1 MKILDRL
8 KWSRFSGKL
17 FVILVS
23 ASVSAV
29 ILLTTLWI
37 SYAYRAIDKTVH
49 RDMQIIAERTAGEIE
64 EFLSGKI
71 ETVTGMKELLS
82 YPDEDRFKLALMLK
96 RIVIEFNQYS
106 NISIFDASNKI
117 VASSNP
123 ESSAPISGK
132 IFDTV
137 KGGKVYRSPL
147 HLTGDNLPYLKI
159 AVPLYWQGE
168 VFRVLV
174 ADIDIMEVWNK
185 VDNIKIGDT
194 GRASIISE
202 DGVYLA
208 DSDKSRVLSKQRLKD
223 YYSLKKDLTGKDGV
237 ENVRSRDGNVYCL
250 AHAEVPSTGWDL
262 IVTQKHGEAMRYL
275 FVLAYQ
281 AVFIML
287 MTIVI
292 AYYVSIYIA
301 RKLSQP
307 VEELHKGIEEIGKN
321 NFEYRIPELYGD
333 ELSVLGSGINSMAIS
348 LAEKEKAEKRLVEI
362 ERMAALGKL
371 AGSVSHEI
379 NNPLAIMKNYIYVMS
394 KNKMAAEDPN
404 QRYLKIIDGEIDR
417 VARIIRDFN
426 DFYKGI
432 MIAAIEE
439 FDISVP
445 LHEVLA
451 FCKEDL
457 AAKGI
462 TVEER
467 VDESGKVMADKDKLK
482 QVFLNIIKN
491 AGEAMPDGGRLTLAT
506 RKESGRIHV
515 SVTDTGIGI
524 KTEDMVR
531 VFDPFFTTKGVKGFG
546 LGLSVTYGIIK
557 SFGGDI
563 EVESEEGKGTTFK
576 IMLPTSSD

>member
-17 FVILVS
+17 FVVLAS
-23 ASVSAV
+23 ASAGAI
-29 ILLTTLWI
+29 ILLTVIWI
-37 SYAYRAIDKTVH
+37 AYAWRAIDKTVH
-49 RDMQIIAERTAGEIE
+49 RDMRIIAERTAGEIE
-64 EFLSGKI
+64 EFLSGNI

-82 YPDEDRFKLALMLK
+82 YPDEDRFKLELMLK
-96 RIVIEFNQYS
+96 RIEIEFNQYS

-123 ESSAPISGK
+123 EASAPISGK
-132 IFDTV
+132 ILDTV

-147 HLTGDNLPYLKI
+147 LFKGDNLPYLKI
-159 AVPLYWQGE
+159 AMPLYWQGE

-174 ADIDIMEVWNK
+174 TDINIVEVWNK
-185 VDNIKIGDT
+185 VDDIKIGDT

-202 DGVYLA
+202 VGVYLA
-208 DSDKSRVLSKQRLKD
+208 DADKSRVLSKQSLKD
-223 YYSLKKDLTGKDGV
+223 YFSLNKELTGKDGV
-237 ENVRSRDGNVYCL
+237 ENVRSRDGNIFCL
-250 AHAEVPSTGWDL
+250 AHAKIPSTGWNL
-262 IVTQKHGEAMRYL
+262 IIMQDHREAMHFL
-275 FVLAYQ
+275 FVMAYQ
-281 AVFIML
+281 AGFIML
-287 MTIVI
+287 AGLVI
-292 AYYVSIYIA
+292 AYYASIYVS
-301 RKLSQP
+301 RKFSQP
-307 VEELHKGIEEIGKN
+307 IEELHKGVEEIAKN
-321 NFEYRIPELYGD
+321 NFKYKIPELYGD
-333 ELSVLGSGINSMAIS
+333 ELSVLGNEINSMARS
-348 LAEKEKAEKRLVEI
+348 LDEKEKAEKRLVEI

-417 VARIIRDFN
+417 VAKIIRDFN

-432 MIAAIEE
+432 IVDARDLV
-439 FDISVP
+439 DISAP
-445 LHEVLA
+445 LKEVLA

-482 QVFLNIIKN
+482 QVFLNLIKN
-491 AGEAMPDGGRLTLAT
+491 AGEAMPDGGRLTVAT
-506 RKESGRIHV
+506 RMDSGRIHV

-524 KTEDMVR
+524 KPEHIGK

-546 LGLSVTYGIIK
+546 LGLTVTFGIIK
-557 SFGGDI
+557 SIGGDM

-576 IMLPTSSD
+576 VMLPISSD